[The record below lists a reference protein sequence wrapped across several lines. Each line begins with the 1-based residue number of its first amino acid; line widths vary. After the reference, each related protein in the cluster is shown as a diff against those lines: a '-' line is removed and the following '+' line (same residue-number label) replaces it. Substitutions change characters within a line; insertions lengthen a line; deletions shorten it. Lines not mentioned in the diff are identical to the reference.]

1 MRLSTPNRSALPN
14 FHVGSFF
21 VFELDC
27 LPTEPRSEYADG
39 PGDDTPAVD
48 SFACSWPWKTFAAC
62 SRDDEPKPKEGAEP
76 RELSGCEP
84 NIERVPIFEA
94 EAVLMM
100 ELRSAVAKRQRAK
113 RDERGD
119 ARRTTLRL

>member
-1 MRLSTPNRSALPN
+1 MRVSTLNRSALPN

-94 EAVLMM
+94 EAVLIIA
-100 ELRSAVAKRQRAK
+100 EDAAIE
-113 RDERGD
+113 ERRG
-119 ARRTTLRL
+119 AAN

>member
-1 MRLSTPNRSALPN
+1 M
-14 FHVGSFF
+14 GSFF

-100 ELRSAVAKRQRAK
+100 ELRSAAA
-113 RDERGD
+113 
-119 ARRTTLRL
+119 

>member
-1 MRLSTPNRSALPN
+1 M
-14 FHVGSFF
+14 
-21 VFELDC
+21 
-27 LPTEPRSEYADG
+27 PTEPRSEYADG

-94 EAVLMM
+94 DAVLMV
-100 ELRSAVAKRQRAK
+100 LRACDTTPSLTRGVASSRS
-113 RDERGD
+113 EN
-119 ARRTTLRL
+119 L

>member
-1 MRLSTPNRSALPN
+1 M
-14 FHVGSFF
+14 
-21 VFELDC
+21 
-27 LPTEPRSEYADG
+27 PTEPRSEYADG

-94 EAVLMM
+94 EAVLMVAGDRRGKGD
-100 ELRSAVAKRQRAK
+100 ERRALTAAAELTRGVASAALKFEFRLRSCSALPAKK
-113 RDERGD
+113 R
-119 ARRTTLRL
+119 